1 MSAVEKMNAIGVN
14 SERLWADLME
24 FASITDI
31 ARPYTRRSFGGL
43 FVEGRSW
50 LRRRFLD
57 AGMSVREDAAPNLIA
72 RLEGTDPSLPV
83 IAIGSHSDTVP
94 SGGRFDGILGVLAGL
109 EVVRALKEYGVR
121 LRHSVEVIDFLAEE
135 PSEYGLSCVGS
146 RVMSGALDEC
156 QLVLEAPDGEQLAD
170 AMERIGGTPRAR
182 EGSLRNDIGAF
193 LELHIEQGRV
203 LEESGTQVGIVTG
216 IVGIVRTEII
226 FEGEADH
233 AGTTP
238 MDLRR
243 DALVAAAQTV
253 LDVRKTAEDFA
264 ARYFFVATTG
274 VIRCEPNASNV
285 VPGRVRLIVEA
296 RSEHQSELSAFVDRL
311 DDISM
316 KAAMVN
322 GVRRGGMKELSR
334 SRPAPCNPALQHILR
349 DAAADLGISSRALA
363 SGAGHDAAFIG
374 RIAPMAMIFV
384 PSKGGR
390 SHCPDEWTSPE
401 QCASGASVLLEALMR
416 IDRNDMNHDD
426 QGLTLGET
434 AGETK

>member
-1 MSAVEKMNAIGVN
+1 M
-14 SERLWADLME
+14 LFADLGADVIKVEGKDGDSMRQWPPYNQGYSE
-24 FASITDI
+24 NFASLNRSKRSIVLDLKDENDRAVALELMRDADLI
-31 ARPYTRRSFGGL
+31 IENNRPGVMDRLGL
-43 FVEGRSW
+43 GYE
-50 LRRRFLD
+50 
-57 AGMSVREDAAPNLIA
+57 A
-72 RLEGTDPSLPV
+72 
-83 IAIGSHSDTVP
+83 
-94 SGGRFDGILGVLAGL
+94 
-109 EVVRALKEYGVR
+109 VRAIKPEIVYCSISAYGQT
-121 LRHSVEVIDFLAEE
+121 
-135 PSEYGLSCVGS
+135 G
-146 RVMSGALDEC
+146 
-156 QLVLEAPDGEQLAD
+156 
-170 AMERIGGTPRAR
+170 PRAR
-182 EGSLRNDIGAF
+182 
-193 LELHIEQGRV
+193 
-203 LEESGTQVGIVTG
+203 ESGTQVGIVTG